1 MYVNKLKKVKIIIDK
16 KCCLQSA
23 MLHLFCEDIVV
34 IVVVVVVVTGHSCS
48 NWN

>member
-34 IVVVVVVVTGHSCS
+34 IVVVVTGGKVKSQATS
-48 NWN
+48 